1 MIGPGAGLRRPGTDA
16 GRTGLDRV
24 LATPQRTLLATDFD
38 GTLAPIVADPATA
51 FADPGAA
58 PVLGRLARRL
68 GGVAVVTGRPVRDV
82 LRLGGLEG
90 VSGLGGLR
98 ILGQYG
104 VERWAAATGT
114 VSAPDP
120 HPGVDRARRALPDL
134 LAELGLADLHVE
146 DKGLALGLHVRR
158 LPDPEQA
165 LDRLREP
172 VAALAAEHGLLVE
185 PGKLVLELRAPGTDK
200 GLATE
205 SLLAETDLDTV
216 VYAGDDRGDLA
227 AGCAVERLR
236 GRGGAGLVIAVG
248 AAPVELAEA
257 ADLVVDSPAELV
269 EWLSSLADALET

>member
-1 MIGPGAGLRRPGTDA
+1 MTQPGELRRPGTEA

-24 LATPQRTLLATDFD
+24 LTSPRRTLLATDFD

-51 FADPGAA
+51 FADPAA
-58 PVLGRLARRL
+58 AQVLGRLAQWL

-82 LRLGGLEG
+82 LRLGGLVG
-90 VSGLGGLR
+90 ASGLGGLR

-104 VERWAAATGT
+104 VERWDAATGE

-120 HPGVDRARRALPDL
+120 HAGIDRLRRRLPDL
-134 LAELGLADLHVE
+134 LAELGLGDVHIE

-158 LPDPEQA
+158 LADPDGA

-172 VAALAAEHGLLVE
+172 VSALADEHGLLVE

-200 GLATE
+200 GRAIE
-205 SLLAETDLDTV
+205 SLLAGTDLDTV

-227 AGCAVERLR
+227 AVSAVERLR
-236 GRGGAGLVIAVG
+236 AAGGAGLVIVVG
-248 AAPVELAEA
+248 AAPTDLAER
-257 ADLVVDSPAELV
+257 ADLAVDSPAALV
-269 EWLSSLADALET
+269 AWLSSLADALDS